1 MAFQNKQVLYYYD
14 EELTNY
20 NYGGLNPMRPHRVR
34 LATHLLNG
42 YGVTK
47 RMQLMRPISRSRE
60 DILKFHADGA
70 SARGPARVGSLGNL
84 RMRLVSRRFASAAP
98 WRRCQRQRPKAKAQ
112 GADL

>member
-1 MAFQNKQVLYYYD
+1 MSFKNKQVLYYYD

-47 RMQLMRPISRSRE
+47 KMQLMRPIARTRE
-60 DILKFHADGA
+60 DILLFHADGT
-70 SARGPARVGSLGNL
+70 SESGV
-84 RMRLVSRRFASAAP
+84 RF
-98 WRRCQRQRPKAKAQ
+98 
-112 GADL
+112 L